1 MSVFLYLAIVVMW
14 LCVLVPM
21 WLRRD
26 RNTYADPEKD
36 ASPYAYEE
44 QGSDEDSTNTLAE
57 PLPVSPSTFAASSS
71 SSPSSVSVS
80 ASFQAESDSSSF
92 AESGDPGDGA
102 SGPGARETS
111 PDAAAA
117 SETPSEASWTV
128 PEGETRTHTRTA
140 PARPAPARPAMT
152 RAEAERRRAEG
163 RRRARHV
170 AKRRRLTLWC
180 VLLLLASVVAAGLQV
195 VPWWGVAPSV
205 VLLGLYLA
213 VLRATVQIDAERR
226 RAAAQAHAERA
237 RRARR
242 RAALLETQRPV
253 AEIIDLDAH
262 RDEIFDQYA
271 ESPRRAVG
279 D

>member
-26 RNTYADPEKD
+26 RNTYADLDKD

-44 QGSDEDSTNTLAE
+44 QGAEEDSADTLAE
-57 PLPVSPSTFAASSS
+57 PLPVSPSSL
-71 SSPSSVSVS
+71 SSPSL
-80 ASFQAESDSSSF
+80 SSS
-92 AESGDPGDGA
+92 ERSGDEV
-102 SGPGARETS
+102 SEPGARETS
-111 PDAAAA
+111 PDTGAFGA
-117 SETPSEASWTV
+117 SEVPSGTAGTV
-128 PEGETRTHTRTA
+128 SGGEPGTGDA
-140 PARPAPARPAMT
+140 PAGPGPVRPSMT

-163 RRRARHV
+163 RRRAKHV

-180 VLLLLASVVAAGLQV
+180 VLLLITSVVTAAV
-195 VPWWGVAPSV
+195 KVIPWWGVAPSV
-205 VLLGLYLA
+205 VLLGAYLGI
-213 VLRATVQIDAERR
+213 LRATVQIDAERR
-226 RAAAQAHAERA
+226 RAAVQARAERA

-271 ESPRRAVG
+271 ESGRRAVG

>member
-26 RNTYADPEKD
+26 RNTYVDQDKD

-44 QGSDEDSTNTLAE
+44 QGAEEDSADTLAE
-57 PLPVSPSTFAASSS
+57 PLPVSSSS
-71 SSPSSVSVS
+71 SS
-80 ASFQAESDSSSF
+80 SSSS
-92 AESGDPGDGA
+92 EPSGDEAPGGEVSEHGA
-102 SGPGARETS
+102 GETS
-111 PDAAAA
+111 PDTGVDGVVG
-117 SETPSEASWTV
+117 SEVPSGTSGTV
-128 PEGETRTHTRTA
+128 SGGA
-140 PARPAPARPAMT
+140 PAGPGPVRPSMT

-163 RRRARHV
+163 RRRAKHV

-180 VLLLLASVVAAGLQV
+180 VLLLIASVVTAALKV
-195 VPWWGVAPSV
+195 IPWWGVAPSV
-205 VLLGLYLA
+205 VLLGAYLG

-226 RAAAQAHAERA
+226 RAAAQARAERA

-271 ESPRRAVG
+271 ESGRRAVG